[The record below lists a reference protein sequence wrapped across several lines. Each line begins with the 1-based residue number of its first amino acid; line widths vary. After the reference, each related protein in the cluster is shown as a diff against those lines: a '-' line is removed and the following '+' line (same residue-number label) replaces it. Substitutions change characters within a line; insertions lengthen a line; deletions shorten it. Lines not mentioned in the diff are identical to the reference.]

1 MVEGL
6 VALPSDSKSIKDF
19 THKRVEDYWSMIY
32 PWQDKN
38 KKKIRGKFTVKEEIK
53 QKISKNL
60 CWEKSIC
67 NFSV

>member
-32 PWQDKN
+32 PWQDKIKKN
-38 KKKIRGKFTVKEEIK
+38 KRQIYSKGRNKTKNKYKFMLGKV
-53 QKISKNL
+53 NM
-60 CWEKSIC
+60 
-67 NFSV
+67 